1 MRTSL
6 ARCFWPYS
14 LAMRIIAISRLFPLA
29 VLALA
34 GCSTAP
40 PEPPPPSQPAKPVAT
55 PAPAPVPAPL
65 SGNWI
70 DWPITPGTWTYRE
83 DDRGSLALFGDP
95 GRDAIFIIRCDQ
107 SRHQLFLSRAGSVG
121 EGATMV
127 LRASAGM
134 ASYPAANS
142 GGTPSYAAASISPGD
157 IMMDRIAYSRGRF
170 AVQTS
175 GLQSLALPA
184 WPEFSRVVED
194 CRR

>member
-14 LAMRIIAISRLFPLA
+14 LVMRIIAITRILPLA
-29 VLALA
+29 LLALA

-40 PEPPPPSQPAKPVAT
+40 PQ
-55 PAPAPVPAPL
+55 PAPAPQPVKPVDTPAPVVAAPQ
-65 SGNWI
+65 G
-70 DWPITPGTWTYRE
+70 DWPITPGTWTYRK
-83 DDRGSLALFGDP
+83 DDRGSLALFGEM
-95 GRDAIFIIRCDQ
+95 GKDAIFIFRCDQ
-107 SRHQLFLSRAGSVG
+107 SRRRLFLSRSGSVG
-121 EGATMV
+121 DGATMV
-127 LRASAGM
+127 LRATAGQ

-142 GGTPSYAAASISPGD
+142 GGTPSYAAVSLSPAD

-170 AVQTS
+170 AVETS
-175 GLQSLALPA
+175 GLPSLAIPA